1 MGRRL
6 FLQINMTID
15 GYVEDANGDI
25 DWHFADAEFDA
36 FILDTLRSIDGMV
49 FGRVAFEKLAGYW
62 PTAEQAARS
71 DTQRKTARLMNEL
84 PKYVVSQTL
93 TGSDW
98 AGSHVVSGDVRAE
111 ILRLKARPGDDL
123 ALFAGAVTA
132 RSFIRLGLVD
142 ELRLIV
148 NPLLQGGGTRLFDGE
163 GGPVRLA
170 LANARPFASGAVVLT
185 YVPVRQER

>member
-1 MGRRL
+1 MGRKL

-25 DWHFADAEFDA
+25 DWHFADDEFDA

-49 FGRVAFEKLAGYW
+49 FGRVAFEKLAAYW
-62 PTAEQAARS
+62 PTAAHEARS
-71 DTQRKTARLMNEL
+71 DSQLKTALLMNEL
-84 PKYVVSQTL
+84 PKYVVSRTSI
-93 TGSDW
+93 GSQW
-98 AGSHVVSGDVRAE
+98 NNSHVVAADVRAAIE
-111 ILRLKARPGDDL
+111 QLKAQPGKDL

-132 RSFIRLGLVD
+132 TSFVRLGLVD

-163 GGPVRLA
+163 DVPRQVTLT
-170 LANARPFASGAVVLT
+170 NVRPFASGAVVLT
-185 YVPVRQER
+185 YLPS

>member
-1 MGRRL
+1 MARKL
-6 FLQINMTID
+6 FLQINMTVD

-49 FGRVAFEKLAGYW
+49 FGRVAFEKLAAYW
-62 PTAEQAARS
+62 PTAARMARS
-71 DTQRKTARLMNEL
+71 DTQRETAILMNEL

-98 AGSHVVSGDVRAE
+98 NNSHVLSSDVRAE
-111 ILRLKARPGDDL
+111 IRQLKAGPGKDL
-123 ALFAGAVTA
+123 ALFAGATA
-132 RSFIRLGLVD
+132 ATSLVRLGLVD

-148 NPLLQGGGTRLFDGE
+148 DPLLQGGGTRLFDGE
-163 GGPVRLA
+163 GEPTRLE
-170 LANARPFASGAVVLT
+170 LTSTRPFASGAVVLT
-185 YVPVRQER
+185 YVPR